1 MFGLKKRKQQR
12 QYIEGLR
19 LLEDGIKVQ
28 LRQTEYRLQRNDL
41 SQEEK
46 TTLETLKK
54 HNEYILEQINDIWDG
69 KLHY

>member
-12 QYIEGLR
+12 KYIEGLR

-41 SQEEK
+41 SQKEK
-46 TTLETLKK
+46 ITLETLKK
-54 HNEYILEQINDIWDG
+54 HNEYILEQINDIWDE